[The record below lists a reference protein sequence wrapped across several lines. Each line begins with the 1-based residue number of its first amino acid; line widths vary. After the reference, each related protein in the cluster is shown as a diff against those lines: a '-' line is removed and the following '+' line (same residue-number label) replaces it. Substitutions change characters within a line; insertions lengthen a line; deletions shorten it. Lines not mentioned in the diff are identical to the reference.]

1 MTDNTR
7 DIAIQVQSD
16 LKHVADAVE
25 ALSRKVENLTEEMQ
39 QRKGAERLAKVL
51 IGLGSGVSSAAL
63 VKLSSWIGVVPIR

>member
-63 VKLSSWIGVVPIR
+63 VKFSSWIGAIPIK